1 MATQPSNEHRLLS
14 TASRIALMAGFAAAW
29 FWLPTL
35 SANAQTP
42 KPANAPVIAES
53 SVEAASQL
61 VMEAFSLLGTKYK
74 FGGNSP
80 EAGFDCSGFI
90 RHIYDATLGQALP
103 RTSFE
108 MSRLGSIVTPENLAP
123 GDLVFFNTR
132 RRAFSHVGIYIGEG
146 RFIHSPSKGRAVE
159 IVDMQDRYWTKR
171 FNGAK
176 RLLQTMM
183 GPDAPPANSSPI

>member
-1 MATQPSNEHRLLS
+1 MGNHLPFHRRLRVYANLRKHALASVSASALAFAIASYPAT
-14 TASRIALMAGFAAAW
+14 
-29 FWLPTL
+29 TL
-35 SANAQTP
+35 HAQTIH
-42 KPANAPVIAES
+42 APLIAET

-90 RHIYDATLGQALP
+90 RHIYDTTLGQALP

-108 MSRLGSIVTPENLAP
+108 MSRLGSIVTTENLSP

-132 RRAFSHVGIYIGEG
+132 RRAYSHVGIYIGEG

-159 IVDMQDRYWTKR
+159 IVDMHDRYWSKR

-176 RLLQTMM
+176 RLLQTVM
-183 GPDAPPANSSPI
+183 GPDAPHE